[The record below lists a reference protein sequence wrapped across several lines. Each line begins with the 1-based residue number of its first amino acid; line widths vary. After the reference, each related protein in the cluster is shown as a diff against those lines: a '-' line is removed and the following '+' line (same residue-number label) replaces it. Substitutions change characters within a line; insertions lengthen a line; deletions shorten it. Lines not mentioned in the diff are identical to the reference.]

1 MAGISRTGGEAGSE
15 GSNSRQEAR
24 RARLYTDWN
33 AVTPEVLQDILDNF
47 PADLSAWMNLCTVTQ
62 PTISSRDL
70 EAARAAAR
78 TIVVSSD
85 EVTGAGVWCGAAL
98 AWDMANREN
107 SVDIAHAVRSIRI
120 SRPGLVTSL
129 GEYAMTREL
138 VTRLVH
144 T

>member
-1 MAGISRTGGEAGSE
+1 MVQNQKIVDPKKK
-15 GSNSRQEAR
+15 NQ
-24 RARLYTDWN
+24 DWN
-33 AVTPEVLQDILDNF
+33 YFSTWL
-47 PADLSAWMNLCTVTQ
+47 
-62 PTISSRDL
+62 
-70 EAARAAAR
+70 AAGC
-78 TIVVSSD
+78 IGP
-85 EVTGAGVWCGAAL
+85 VTGAGVWCGAAL
-98 AWDMANREN
+98 AWDMANREG